1 MNASGNFQFALYLRE
16 SGLSEQERSNL
27 ERIFS
32 ALLPERQVEIIDN
45 WPKYL
50 DKLLEIKHYADEE
63 RKRNI
68 ASAFD
73 RIDKLL
79 SDAELRAQESVRKAE
94 ERLKELNE
102 NRMGAEEY
110 DRLKKLDAMKNFGRP
125 AVPVPEETKPTH
137 DPLADFM

>member
-1 MNASGNFQFALYLRE
+1 MSLPGNFQFSLYLKE

-68 ASAFD
+68 AAAFD

-79 SDAELRAQESVRKAE
+79 SDAELRAKETVRKAE
-94 ERLKELNE
+94 ERLRELRE

-110 DRLKKLDAMKNFGRP
+110 ERLKKLDAMKNF
-125 AVPVPEETKPTH
+125 
-137 DPLADFM
+137 

>member
-1 MNASGNFQFALYLRE
+1 MAATGNFQFALYLKE
-16 SGLSEQERSNL
+16 SGLSEQERYNL

-94 ERLKELNE
+94 ERMKELRE
-102 NRMGAEEY
+102 NRMGAEEF
-110 DRLKKLDAMKNFGRP
+110 DRLKKLDAMKNLGRP
-125 AVPVPEETKPTH
+125 AVSLQEEPKPAY
-137 DPLADFM
+137 DPLADFL

>member
-16 SGLSEQERSNL
+16 SGLSEQERYNL

-94 ERLKELNE
+94 ERLKEIQE
-102 NRMGAEEY
+102 NRMGAEEF
-110 DRLKKLDAMKNFGRP
+110 DRLKKLDAMKNF
-125 AVPVPEETKPTH
+125 
-137 DPLADFM
+137 

>member
-1 MNASGNFQFALYLRE
+1 MSGNFQFSLYLKE
-16 SGLSEQERSNL
+16 SGLSEQERFNL

-32 ALLPERQVEIIDN
+32 ALLPERQVEIIDG

-68 ASAFD
+68 LAAFD

-79 SDAELRAQESVRKAE
+79 SDAELRAQEAAGKAA
-94 ERLKELNE
+94 EREKEFKE
-102 NRMGAEEY
+102 NRLGAEEY
-110 DRLKKLDAMKNFGRP
+110 ERMKKLDALKNFGRP
-125 AVPVPEETKPTH
+125 ANVPTEEPKPLS
-137 DPLADFM
+137 DPLADFL